1 MKYLAKKSFLVV
13 FVLNAT
19 VWSSCDL
26 IFIFDYVLDI
36 ENRMI
41 SAGIAASF
49 AVILSP
55 RKKKIKT
62 QTGEKTQITWI
73 FLKEP
78 IFLD

>member
-13 FVLNAT
+13 FVLT
-19 VWSSCDL
+19 LSF

-41 SAGIAASF
+41 SAGIAASL

>member
-1 MKYLAKKSFLVV
+1 MQYLAKKSFLVV
-13 FVLNAT
+13 FVLT
-19 VWSSCDL
+19 LSF
-26 IFIFDYVLDI
+26 IFIFDYVLNI

-41 SAGIAASF
+41 SAGIAASL

>member
-13 FVLNAT
+13 FVLT
-19 VWSSCDL
+19 LSF
-26 IFIFDYVLDI
+26 IFIFVYVLDI

>member
-13 FVLNAT
+13 FVLT
-19 VWSSCDL
+19 LS
-26 IFIFDYVLDI
+26 FIFFFDSVLNI
-36 ENRMI
+36 KNSMI
-41 SAGIAASF
+41 SAGIAASL

-55 RKKKIKT
+55 RKKKIIT
-62 QTGEKTQITWI
+62 HTGEKTQITWI

>member
-13 FVLNAT
+13 FVLT
-19 VWSSCDL
+19 LSF

>member
-13 FVLNAT
+13 FVLT
-19 VWSSCDL
+19 LS
-26 IFIFDYVLDI
+26 FIFFFDSVLNI

-41 SAGIAASF
+41 STGIAASL

-55 RKKKIKT
+55 RKNKIKT

>member
-13 FVLNAT
+13 FVLT
-19 VWSSCDL
+19 LS
-26 IFIFDYVLDI
+26 FIFFFDYFLDI
-36 ENRMI
+36 KNRII
-41 SAGIAASF
+41 SAGIAASL

-55 RKKKIKT
+55 RKRKIKT

>member
-13 FVLNAT
+13 FVLT
-19 VWSSCDL
+19 LSF
-26 IFIFDYVLDI
+26 IFFFDYVLDI

-41 SAGIAASF
+41 SAGIAASL

>member
-13 FVLNAT
+13 FVLT
-19 VWSSCDL
+19 LSF

-41 SAGIAASF
+41 SAGIAASL

-55 RKKKIKT
+55 RKMKVKT

>member
-13 FVLNAT
+13 FVLT
-19 VWSSCDL
+19 LSF
-26 IFIFDYVLDI
+26 IFFFDYVLDI

-41 SAGIAASF
+41 STGIAASL